1 MSTLTIY
8 GHSNSYVRKQYEYR
22 TNKAYVG
29 TAPTRI
35 TKQQRKVLDHL
46 LWHTRISKAEAVAM
60 GIGNLAEVIRQ
71 LRLRGVPISTIVGQ
85 NIITSYSL

>member
-1 MSTLTIY
+1 MSSLTIY
-8 GHSNSYVRKQYEYR
+8 GHSDAYVRKQYEYR
-22 TNKAYVG
+22 TNRAYIG
-29 TAPTRI
+29 TVSTRA

-71 LRLRGVPISTIVGQ
+71 LRLQGVPISTIVGQ
-85 NIITSYSL
+85 NVITSYSL